1 MDNPFG
7 CFSLGSMRCMILS
20 SSWSFLTCFSNVFIL
35 RMIVVVVGYFHVV
48 TNRWMICKNIRMVPN
63 TNTNLT
69 SLGVLGLGG
78 SYVG

>member
-1 MDNPFG
+1 
-7 CFSLGSMRCMILS
+7 
-20 SSWSFLTCFSNVFIL
+20 
-35 RMIVVVVGYFHVV
+35 MIVVVVGYFHVV

-63 TNTNLT
+63 TNTNLS